1 MTSSLKTYM
10 QYNLSSVN
18 TPSSKVSFKVTVVS
32 LDELSSETSTTKPY
46 LDSGIDCA
54 VSMCQ
59 EVERIFTK
67 YFRLFS
73 FWNTVRMPSIAHSE
87 LGCIK
92 MVVKL
97 LKNLPAIAGDV
108 GSLSGSGRSP
118 GVGNGSI
125 LAWEVPGTEEPGRL
139 ESQTGLSN

>member
-1 MTSSLKTYM
+1 MTSGLKTYM

-18 TPSSKVSFKVTVVS
+18 TPSSKVSSKVTVVS
-32 LDELSSETSTTKPY
+32 LDELSSETSTTKLY
-46 LDSGIDCA
+46 LDSCIDCA
-54 VSMCQ
+54 VSMCR

-92 MVVKL
+92 MVVQL
-97 LKNLPAIAGDV
+97 VKNLPAIAGDV
-108 GSLSGSGRSP
+108 GLISGSGRSP
-118 GVGNGSI
+118 GVGNDSN
-125 LAWEVPGTEEPGRL
+125 LAWEIPGTEEPGGL